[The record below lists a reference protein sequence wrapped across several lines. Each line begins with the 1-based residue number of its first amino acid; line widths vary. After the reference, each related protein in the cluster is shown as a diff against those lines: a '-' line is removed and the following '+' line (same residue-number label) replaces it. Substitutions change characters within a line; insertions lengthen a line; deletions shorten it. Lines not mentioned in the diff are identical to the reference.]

1 MLFCYD
7 KKRRH
12 SKKEKIAC
20 RIFAKKWVLTGSP
33 ARFKCATDCA
43 NTQSP
48 PNEIVAQDRLAA
60 SEVAPAL
67 DKIALPPVHSKSP
80 TVSPFARCSVPFA
93 RKKIR
98 LKNLTIGV
106 TIPVANSNSLTT
118 EKTQIKPPTIKVE
131 ITALYVLSYKG
142 FSGFS

>member
-1 MLFCYD
+1 MLFCY
-7 KKRRH
+7 KE
-12 SKKEKIAC
+12 SKTRQKAKEKSAC
-20 RIFAKKWVLTGSP
+20 KSFAKKWVLTGSP

-48 PNEIVAQDRLAA
+48 PNEITAQDRLVA
-60 SEVAPAL
+60 SGVAPAL

-80 TVSPFARCSVPFA
+80 TVSPLARCSVPFA

-106 TIPVANSNSLTT
+106 AIPLIKSKSPTT

-131 ITALYVLSYKG
+131 ITALYTLS
-142 FSGFS
+142 